1 MIKENPQIK
10 IETLFTIIIPTITVG
25 NERLNHESERQI
37 EEKKE
42 KKRPGKGGRGRKE
55 KPPRRTAGGAASST
69 NLMTASDCS

>member
-37 EEKKE
+37 EK
-42 KKRPGKGGRGRKE
+42 KKRRNAQEREGEAGRKSRHGE
-55 KPPRRTAGGAASST
+55 QREERPLRPI
-69 NLMTASDCS
+69 L